1 MTFSVKT
8 VIVVFFLFITTL
20 QVKSQTPNTCFE
32 IESMKKA
39 NKPIKKIYKMLEAYD
54 LGKTYSKY
62 LIYNYP
68 KFYDGKGYDYYKTNP
83 PEKIRVQKKQKL
95 KIFTKFVQGGSV
107 NPK

>member
-1 MTFSVKT
+1 MPFKNLTKKKFSE
-8 VIVVFFLFITTL
+8 I
-20 QVKSQTPNTCFE
+20 CFE